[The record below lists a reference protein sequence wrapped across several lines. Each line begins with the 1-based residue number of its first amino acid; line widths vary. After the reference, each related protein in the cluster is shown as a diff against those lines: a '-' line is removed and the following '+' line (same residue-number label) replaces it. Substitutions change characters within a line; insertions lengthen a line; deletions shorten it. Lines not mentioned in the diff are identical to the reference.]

1 MLSPIARSLVAVLA
15 LGLLY
20 GCTNFW
26 AGFDFQ
32 SLLAGEP
39 STGQAEADTN
49 TSTSDRDSNKNQASQ
64 KHPFPNRRPAPSLES
79 NEQWLNTA
87 GPIDLR
93 DLRGKFV
100 LLDFWTYCCINCIH
114 ILPELK
120 KLEQAYPN
128 EIVVIG
134 VHSGK
139 FEAEKGVDNIRQAI
153 LRYNIEHPVINDKNH
168 VIWNRYGIRSWPSL
182 RAIDPQGNLIGSHS
196 GEISFAALNGFFS
209 KAISYYKK
217 RGLLDATPLR
227 FDLERHHSE
236 HQPLHFP
243 GKVLADANSN
253 RLYISDSGH
262 HRIVVTDLDGQWIE
276 NIGTGVPGSENG
288 DFDRATFNSPQGLA
302 LVANK
307 LYVADT
313 QNHLIRVV
321 DLKQR
326 NVSTLAGTGEQNR
339 RSWPG
344 MERIEVGVGGIL
356 KKLPKNWS
364 SPPKQ
369 FPLASPW
376 ALLVHENYLYI
387 AMAGSHQIWRI
398 PLEENS
404 GMEVFAGNGR
414 EDIIDGIRVPE
425 APPIIDERGFGPKYA
440 CFAQPSGLASDG
452 TTLYVADSE
461 GSAIR
466 AVPFSDNNVDTIVGA
481 SNLPQGRA
489 LFSFGDKDDKG
500 EAARLQH
507 VLGIAEHDGNLY
519 ITDTYNN
526 KIKKIGIESRETTT
540 IAGSGKPGKQDSP
553 AQFDEPAGISY
564 ARGNLYVADTNNHA
578 IRVINLKNNQVKT
591 LAIRGLKNSQH
602 VDPPEP
608 HFPNAQRVTLDPI
621 ALRPDAGKITLL
633 VHLSLPQGWKLNNLN
648 PIRYQISEEYRVGS
662 MAKHIMG
669 DMITLSS
676 VQNPNE
682 LKIDVPLSLDSGN
695 NKITLSL
702 TCYYCRKGAEG
713 LCKVESVIWSIPVRL
728 SDSAKDSQTVLRHML
743 R

>member
-1 MLSPIARSLVAVLA
+1 MLSPTARSLIALFA

-20 GCTNFW
+20 GGTHFW
-26 AGFDFQ
+26 SDIDFQ
-32 SLLAGEP
+32 SSLAGEP
-39 STGQAEADTN
+39 SAEKGGSDTN
-49 TSTSDRDSNKNQASQ
+49 PSPSDRNANSNPGGQ
-64 KHPFPNRRPAPSLES
+64 KHPFPNRRPAPSLEG

-134 VHSGK
+134 VHTGK
-139 FEAEKGVDNIRQAI
+139 FEAEKGVNNIRQAI
-153 LRYNIEHPVINDKNH
+153 LRYDIEHPVINDKNH

-217 RGLLDATPLR
+217 RGLLDATPIR
-227 FDLERHHSE
+227 FDLERPQSE
-236 HQPLHFP
+236 HQSLHFP
-243 GKVLADANSN
+243 GKVLADADTN

-276 NIGTGVPGSENG
+276 NVGTGVAGSENG
-288 DFDRATFNSPQGLA
+288 GFDRATFNNPQGLA

-313 QNHLIRVV
+313 QNHLIRIV

-326 NVSTLAGTGEQNR
+326 TVSTLAGTGEQNR
-339 RSWPG
+339 GLWPG
-344 MERIEVGVGGIL
+344 MDRIKVGPDGAI
-356 KKLPKNWS
+356 KKLPTNWS

-376 ALLVHENYLYI
+376 ALAVHKNFLYI

-398 PLEENS
+398 PLEGNS

-414 EDIIDGIRVPE
+414 EDITDGIRVPKV
-425 APPIIDERGFGPKYA
+425 PPMIDQRGFGPKYA
-440 CFAQPSGLASDG
+440 SFAQPSGLASDG
-452 TTLYVADSE
+452 KTLYVADSE

-466 AVPFSDNNVDTIVGA
+466 TLPFSDNKVATIVGA
-481 SNLPQGRA
+481 SNLPQARA
-489 LFSFGDKDDKG
+489 LFSFGDRDGKA
-500 EAARLQH
+500 EAVRLQH
-507 VLGIAEHDGNLY
+507 VLGIAEHDGALY

-526 KIKKIGIESRETTT
+526 KIKKIDVQSRVTTT
-540 IAGSGKPGKQDSP
+540 IAGDGNPGKQDAP

-564 ARGNLYVADTNNHA
+564 ARGRLYVADTNNHT
-578 IRVINLKNNQVKT
+578 IRIINLNNNQVDT
-591 LAIRGLKNSQH
+591 LAIRGLPDFQH
-602 VDPPEP
+602 VERSEH
-608 HFPNAQRVTLDPI
+608 HFPNAERITIDPI
-621 ALRPDAGKITLL
+621 ALKPDAGKITLL
-633 VHLSLPQGWKLNNLN
+633 VDLSLPQGWKLNNLN
-648 PIRYQISEEYRVGS
+648 PIRYQISEEYRIGS
-662 MAKHIMG
+662 LDKHIIG
-669 DMITLSS
+669 DLVTLPSA
-676 VQNPNE
+676 QNPNE
-682 LKIDVPLSLDSGN
+682 LKIVVPLSFDSGN

-713 LCKVESVIWSIPVRL
+713 LCKMGSVIWSIPVQL
-728 SDSAKDSQTVLRHML
+728 SDGAKDSQAVLQHNL

>member
-1 MLSPIARSLVAVLA
+1 MLSPIARSLVALLTLV
-15 LGLLY
+15 LLY
-20 GCTNFW
+20 GCANFW
-26 AGFDFQ
+26 AGCDFQ
-32 SLLAGEP
+32 SSLAGEP
-39 STGQAEADTN
+39 SAEQEGTDTN
-49 TSTSDRDSNKNQASQ
+49 TSTSDRNSNKDQGSQ
-64 KHPFPNRRPAPSLES
+64 KHPFPNRRPAPSLEG

-134 VHSGK
+134 VHTGK

-153 LRYNIEHPVINDKNH
+153 LRYDIEHPVINDKNH

-217 RGLLDATPLR
+217 RGLLDATPIR
-227 FDLERHHSE
+227 FDLERHQSE

-243 GKVLADANSN
+243 GKVLADADAN

-276 NIGTGVPGSENG
+276 NIGTGFAGSANG
-288 DFDRATFNSPQGLA
+288 GFDRATFNNPQGLA

-313 QNHLIRVV
+313 QNHLIRTV

-326 NVSTLAGTGEQNR
+326 KVSTLAGTGKQNR
-339 RSWPG
+339 RIWPG
-344 MERIEVGVGGIL
+344 MDRVKVGPDGAI
-356 KKLPKNWS
+356 KKLPTNWS

-376 ALLVHENYLYI
+376 ALLVHEKYLYI

-398 PLEENS
+398 PLEGNS
-404 GMEVFAGNGR
+404 GLEVFAGNGR
-414 EDIIDGIRVPE
+414 EDITDGIRVPE
-425 APPIIDERGFGPKYA
+425 VPPMIDQRGFGPKYA
-440 CFAQPSGLASDG
+440 SFAQPSGLASDG
-452 TTLYVADSE
+452 KTLYVADSE

-489 LFSFGDKDDKG
+489 LFSFGDKDGKAG
-500 EAARLQH
+500 AVRLQH
-507 VLGIAEHDGNLY
+507 VLGIAEHDDELY

-526 KIKKIGIESRETTT
+526 KIKKINIQNRETTT
-540 IAGSGKPGKQDSP
+540 IAGDGKPGKQDAP

-564 ARGNLYVADTNNHA
+564 ARGHLYVADTNNHA
-578 IRVINLKNNQVKT
+578 IRVINLKTNQVNT
-591 LAIRGLKNSQH
+591 LAIRGLTNFQH
-602 VDPPEP
+602 VDPAEP
-608 HFPNAQRVTLDPI
+608 HFPNAQRVKLDPI

-633 VHLSLPQGWKLNNLN
+633 VDLSLPQGWKLNKLN
-648 PIRYQISEEYRVGS
+648 PIRYQISEEYTVGS
-662 MAKHIMG
+662 TDKRILG
-669 DMITLSS
+669 DLITLSS
-676 VQNPNE
+676 VQNPSE
-682 LKIDVPLSLDSGN
+682 LKIDVPLSLDSEN

-702 TCYYCRKGAEG
+702 ICYYCREGAEG
-713 LCKVESVIWSIPVRL
+713 LCKVGSVIWSIPVQL
-728 SDSAKDSQTVLRHML
+728 SDSVKDSQTVLRHTF